1 MDLDPHPAAEPTPPP
16 FDSPPLDPLDSLE
29 HLAPPTP
36 PEQPTENSSL
46 VTRHSSLPPP
56 LPPGL
61 YLVGTPIGNLEDI
74 TLRALR
80 VLRTATCILAEDTRH
95 TRPLLDRYSIHTP
108 LLSCHK
114 WNERAREAEILSR
127 IQSGQSLAL
136 VTDAGMP
143 GISDPGARTAAAVRE
158 AGLPVT
164 VIPGPSAVT
173 SAIALCGHA
182 GTPGFRFEGFLDHKT
197 ATRRRRLREL
207 AAEPV
212 PVVFYESTHRIL
224 KLLDEVEEELGPDRR
239 LFIARELTK
248 KFEETLLAPPPAL
261 RTHYKTHSLKGEFV
275 VILLPA

>member
-1 MDLDPHPAAEPTPPP
+1 MDLEPHPAAEPTPPP

-36 PEQPTENSSL
+36 PEQPTANSSL
-46 VTRHSSLPPP
+46 VTRHSSLPQP

-182 GTPGFRFEGFLDHKT
+182 GTPAFRFEGFLDHKT

-261 RTHYKTHSLKGEFV
+261 RAHYKTHSLKGEFV

>member
-1 MDLDPHPAAEPTPPP
+1 MDLDSHPAAEPTPPP

-36 PEQPTENSSL
+36 PEHSTANSSL
-46 VTRHSSLPPP
+46 VTRHSSLPP

-61 YLVGTPIGNLEDI
+61 SLVGTPIGNLEDI

-80 VLRTATCILAEDTRH
+80 VLRTATCILAEDPRH

-143 GISDPGARTAAAVRE
+143 GISDPGARTAVAVRE

-173 SAIALCGHA
+173 SAIALCGHSS
-182 GTPGFRFEGFLDHKT
+182 TPGFRFEGFLDHKT